1 MIWAQSL
8 IVIAK
13 NFKYC
18 ARIIKDGWRSFKGFW
33 SLIFSG
39 LWYKKVSSAIP
50 LKIKYSRI
58 EKFEAEDFLFIEIK
72 TSFFSIWFHIEMF
85 IRKNLWTS
93 DFLRIR
99 VLVDLGPSSKRIET
113 QIRKIIFTSNSSDF
127 PKEPCN

>member
-18 ARIIKDGWRSFKGFW
+18 VRIIKDGWRSFKGFW

-39 LWYKKVSSAIP
+39 LWCKKVSSAIP
-50 LKIKYSRI
+50 LKIEYSRI

-72 TSFFSIWFHIEMF
+72 TSLFSIRFHIEMF

-99 VLVDLGPSSKRIET
+99 VLFDLGPSFKRIET
-113 QIRKIIFTSNSSDF
+113 QIRKIIFTSNSSEF
-127 PKEPCN
+127 PTEPCN